1 MTPLL
6 RNRVCLVTGATRGI
20 GHETALG
27 LAQLGARVVLV
38 ARDARRGQR
47 VVEEIA
53 MRSGNAAIELLV
65 ADLASQRSIRALA
78 DAFRRR
84 HARLHVLVNN
94 AGALF
99 PNRSLTVDGIEH
111 TLALNHLGY
120 FLLTELLLDVMR
132 ASAPARIVNV
142 ASGAHARGRVDFD
155 DLQSLHRYGG
165 LTAYRASK
173 LENLWFTY
181 ELARRLAGSG
191 ITVNAMHPGTVATRF
206 GLDEPGWFKLVKTLI
221 RPFLRTPEEGAE
233 TAVWLA
239 SAPELASV
247 SGCYFVDG
255 QERRSSRRSY
265 DRDAQARLWT
275 MSEHLTRRSRLAY

>member
-1 MTPLL
+1 MTAPLL
-6 RNRVCLVTGATRGI
+6 HGRVCLVTGATRGI

-27 LAQLGARVVLV
+27 LAQQGARVVLV

-53 MRSGNAAIELLV
+53 MRSGNAAIELFV
-65 ADLASQRSIRALA
+65 ADLASQQSIRALA
-78 DAFRRR
+78 ADFKRR

-99 PNRSLTVDGIEH
+99 PRRSLTVDGIER

-120 FLLTELLLDVMR
+120 FLLTELLVDLLR

-142 ASGAHARGRVDFD
+142 ASHSHTHGLVDFE
-155 DLQSLHRYGG
+155 DLQSQRRYGG

-173 LENLWFTY
+173 LENLMFTY

-191 ITVNAMHPGTVATRF
+191 VTVNAMHPGTVATSF

-221 RPFLRTPEEGAE
+221 RPLLRTPEKGAE
-233 TAVWLA
+233 TAIWLA
-239 SAPELASV
+239 TAPELAAV

-255 QERRSSRRSY
+255 EERRSSRRSY
-265 DRDAQARLWT
+265 DREAQARLWT
-275 MSEHLTRRSRLAY
+275 MSEHLTRRTAH